1 MSDTTTVMVRR
12 RVKDELERIR
22 QELDLKSLTDVIEV
36 LLAERKRDSE
46 LDRVWLEIDALKKEI
61 ALLRQQQGGAGE
73 GDPTRE

>member
-36 LLAERKRDSE
+36 LLAERKRDS
-46 LDRVWLEIDALKKEI
+46 DLEQLFYRMDEVEKQI
-61 ALLRQQQGGAGE
+61 ALLLQQQGGAGE
-73 GDPTRE
+73 GDSTSG

>member
-1 MSDTTTVMVRR
+1 MVRR